1 MSFDAA
7 TNAGTTDLLEFLLVR
22 YDINGTFKGV
32 ERLMSQMSYCQQ
44 HSGDGIGS
52 SATPLWLRFGVSM
65 TSQYLCNLEALD
77 PSRLELYELF
87 LVDGSKSEGD
97 AGRYVPVPVQNTNY
111 QDSKGLYVN
120 RNTKP
125 SDTTDDFLTHRFFLY
140 DFQSGVPVGS
150 TKAKVYRYAQRIT
163 LAIKTQPSNV
173 ASIYPPLLSISYV
186 DTMAPS
192 NTTIEFQVVYSSDTS
207 KFWSS
212 AVALFSVACVLGG
225 LRTLVQMFTWQRRNT
240 RNEET
245 GTAMWHSLLR
255 LVLCGMANF
264 AILSFLVLFALCLY
278 FLLFF
283 KLQSSLFVLLPEPNY
298 QAYASQMD
306 DYYPFRVLVPLTC
319 VFQLLIVVHH
329 IHEQTQ
335 MQLFFIDWEKPR
347 SKLLDMDTAKPKNA
361 PVSVWR
367 TILVA
372 NEWNE
377 LQTIRRTSFRFTLI
391 TLLFLLYGFDLR
403 LLALP
408 LPQVQMQYVSATVL
422 SSTSTLSSDSSLHT
436 NVCLRFAIV
445 SSLWL
450 LICIVQRLWNWL
462 IYERFFDEP
471 RELLFIDLCTVAK
484 VSCFLLDERY
494 HGFYLHCRS
503 PYPFAD
509 GSMSEI
515 VNQLKQEEA
524 GLTVGRGLDTTLP
537 DCQAFEV
544 FFTRRWRRKYQSLFN
559 SMRTGGGPV
568 KNQQDQSQHQ
578 RQFGVGRGQ
587 LRQGGSLQSWQ
598 HALRSSHSNTTQAM
612 VQHSIQLSAFLKSFI
627 ENQDEQFR
635 WRIYRAGTPFTRLFD
650 IPPDMSF
657 TKQSFFLPGRVR
669 IALNSFSISAEDDFL
684 LAFYRHQLQIR
695 PSAAAWNRK

>member
-7 TNAGTTDLLEFLLVR
+7 ANAGTTDVLEFLLVR
-22 YDINGTFKGV
+22 YDINGTFKAI
-32 ERLMSQMSYCQQ
+32 ERLTNQLSYCQQ
-44 HSGDGIGS
+44 HAGGSDLGS
-52 SATPLWLRFGVSM
+52 SATPLWLRFGASM

-97 AGRYVPVPVQNTNY
+97 DGRYVPVPVHNTNY

-125 SDTTDDFLTHRFFLY
+125 SDIADDFLSHRFFLY

-150 TKAKVYRYAQRIT
+150 TKAKVYRYAQTIT
-163 LAIKTQPSNV
+163 LAISTQPSSI

-186 DTMAPS
+186 DTMAPA
-192 NTTIEFQVVYSSDTS
+192 NMTIQFQVVYSSDTS

-212 AVALFSVACVLGG
+212 ATALFAVACVLGG
-225 LRTLVQMFTWQRRNT
+225 LHTLLQIFTWQRRNT
-240 RNEET
+240 RNEEM

-255 LVLCGMANF
+255 LILRAMANF
-264 AILSFLVLFALCLY
+264 AGLSFLVVFALCLY

-306 DYYPFRVLVPLTC
+306 EYYSFRVLVPLTF
-319 VFQLLIVVHH
+319 VFQLLIVAHH
-329 IHEQTQ
+329 IYEQTQ

-347 SKLLDMDTAKPKNA
+347 SKIMDADSAKAKNA

-391 TLLFLLYGFDLR
+391 ALLFFLYGYDLR

-408 LPQVQMQYVSATVL
+408 IPQAQMQYVGATVL
-422 SSTSTLSSDSSLHT
+422 ASSSTLSSDSSLHM

-462 IYERFFDEP
+462 VYERFFDEP

-544 FFTRRWRRKYQSLFN
+544 FFTRRWRRKYQSHFN
-559 SMRTGGGPV
+559 SMRTGGATA
-568 KNQQDQSQHQ
+568 KIRQDQSQQNQ
-578 RQFGVGRGQ
+578 RQFGVSRGQ
-587 LRQGGSLQSWQ
+587 LLQGGSLQSWQ

-612 VQHSIQLSAFLKSFI
+612 VKHSIQLSAFLKSFI

-635 WRIYRAGTPFTRLFD
+635 WRIYRAGTTFTRLFD

-657 TKQSFFLPGRVR
+657 TKQSFFLPGSQTRR
-669 IALNSFSISAEDDFL
+669 IGCI
-684 LAFYRHQLQIR
+684 
-695 PSAAAWNRK
+695 P